1 MSDRSDSEIS
11 IGEARRPRASRVT
24 MGVVAERAKVSPST
38 VSLFLRD
45 PEAVSSKRA
54 ERIRQAIADTGYTI
68 NRLAGAL
75 AGNHSR
81 TVAVIVPSMVN
92 AFFSE
97 TLSAMQEVFE
107 SRGYQLLI
115 GNSDYDPEREL
126 ELLRAHL
133 SWSPSALVV
142 TGSDHTAA
150 RPLLEATGIP
160 VAQMWELGNDPFHLQ
175 VGFYHEAVGAAL
187 AEHLYAQGLERFVY
201 VGTRMHLDHRARQRA
216 EGFTAWLADK
226 GQTAQ
231 VIALEQNTSQAELSE
246 VFDEI
251 ARHGDGP
258 QGLCCSNDV
267 LAIAALFEAQ
277 RRGIAV
283 PEQLAIAGFGDLPL
297 SKLSAPRLTTVRPY
311 PAEIGRTV
319 ASQLLTWIE
328 AGTLPDQ
335 PQVVDLGFELV
346 VRESS
351 VRQ

>member
-1 MSDRSDSEIS
+1 MSDRSDSETS
-11 IGEARRPRASRVT
+11 NGTARRGRVSRVT
-24 MGVVAERAKVSPST
+24 MDMVAEQAKVSPST

-45 PEAVSSKRA
+45 PDAVSSKRA

-75 AGNHSR
+75 AGSHSR
-81 TVAVIVPSMVN
+81 AVAVIVPSMIN

-97 TLSAMQEVFE
+97 TLQAMQEVFE
-107 SRGYQLLI
+107 TRGYQLLI
-115 GNSDYDPEREL
+115 SNSDYDPQREL

-133 SWSPSALVV
+133 SWSPAALVV
-142 TGSDHTAA
+142 TGSDHAAA

-175 VGFYHEAVGAAL
+175 VGFYHEAAGAAL
-187 AEHLYAQGLERFVY
+187 AEHLHAQGLEHYLY
-201 VGTRMHLDHRARQRA
+201 VGTRMHLDHRARKRA
-216 EGFTAWLADK
+216 EGFSAWLAEK
-226 GQTAQ
+226 GQAAQ

-246 VFDEI
+246 VFEQI
-251 ARHGDGP
+251 ARNGSGP

-283 PEQLAIAGFGDLPL
+283 PEQLAITGFGDLPL
-297 SKLSAPRLTTVRPY
+297 SKLSAPRLTTVRPF

-319 ASQLLTWIE
+319 ATRLLSWIE

-335 PQVVDLGFELV
+335 PEVVDLGFELV

-351 VRQ
+351 VRG